1 MFSDIFFYTL
11 QFLFCVSVQ
20 GRSETLPG
28 PLLTSK
34 MKSFATVVNGQ
45 ELLTIVAKLSLLDI
59 YKVTGCTSEDCSEF
73 L

>member
-1 MFSDIFFYTL
+1 M
-11 QFLFCVSVQ
+11 
-20 GRSETLPG
+20 LPG
-28 PLLTSK
+28 PLLTSE